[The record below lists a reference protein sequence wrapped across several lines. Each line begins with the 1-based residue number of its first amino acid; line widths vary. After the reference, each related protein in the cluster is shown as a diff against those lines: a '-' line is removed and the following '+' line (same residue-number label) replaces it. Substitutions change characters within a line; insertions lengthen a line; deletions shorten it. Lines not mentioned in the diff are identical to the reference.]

1 MKVMTKNG
9 IMNITL
15 FIISIYLNCKWVIAI
30 QRAIKPFDDR
40 LDREKRKDEL
50 RKGIKYLLITIIYA
64 VIVIYCLNDVR

>member
-1 MKVMTKNG
+1 MTKN
-9 IMNITL
+9 IIINVIL

-40 LDREKRKDEL
+40 LDRGKRKDEF